1 MSSTEDNFVVRPAVP
16 NDASAMKRINEQCLP
31 ENYPYRF
38 WFETLLDTPSLSFVC
53 YSKTAKAVVGYIL
66 VSVASETHTRI
77 LSLATLPEFRRQGIA
92 KLLIM
97 NALAASVI
105 LHKKS
110 ACRLEVRVGNAGAIG
125 LYERIGFTKDERI
138 PEYYADK
145 EDGWS
150 MVWTTQKRA
159 G

>member
-1 MSSTEDNFVVRPAVP
+1 MSAPLLYRPAVP

-53 YSKTAKAVVGYIL
+53 YSKSTKDIIGYIL

-77 LSLATLPEFRRQGIA
+77 LSLAVLPTFRRQGVA
-92 KLLIM
+92 KQLIM
-97 NALAASVI
+97 NVLAASVL

-110 ACRLEVRVGNAGAIG
+110 ACRLEVRVGNACAIG
-125 LYERIGFTKDERI
+125 LYEQLGFVKEERI

-150 MVWTTQKRA
+150 MVWMTQKQVA